1 MLKQILSSFVLKYK
15 IRKLLVIS
23 KLKELAALTAF
34 QKCFTLEF
42 RDDETRFFVPIS
54 SKLFVSAFLRS
65 DEKLVNFVSRLKILF
80 CSFLMY
86 SKNTVEFSLALLGHM
101 KLSFFFF
108 VHLEEFVVVVSL
120 LLVVFMFVSVF

>member
-1 MLKQILSSFVLKYK
+1 M
-15 IRKLLVIS
+15 IS

-65 DEKLVNFVSRLKILF
+65 DDKNENWKI
-80 CSFLMY
+80 
-86 SKNTVEFSLALLGHM
+86 G
-101 KLSFFFF
+101 
-108 VHLEEFVVVVSL
+108 
-120 LLVVFMFVSVF
+120 